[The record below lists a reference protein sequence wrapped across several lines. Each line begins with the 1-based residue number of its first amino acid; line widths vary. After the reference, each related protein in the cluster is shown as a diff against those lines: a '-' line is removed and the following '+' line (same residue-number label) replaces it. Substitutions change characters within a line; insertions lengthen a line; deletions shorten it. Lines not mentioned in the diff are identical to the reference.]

1 MKIVKIKFEKADGS
15 IYYVDNQQDIEN
27 IIAGLPKQLAFKKT
41 TDKETLQQKYFAM
54 LTELAKNG
62 ETGYTKMELHS
73 LLKPL
78 LFKEIKSFPHLYE
91 TNQPEISTKHLNV
104 EGWSTLIEQLRS
116 TANDI
121 FNGYVFE
128 N

>member
-1 MKIVKIKFEKADGS
+1 MKLVKIKFEKNDGS
-15 IYYVDNQQDIEN
+15 IYYVDNQEDIEK
-27 IIAGLPKQLAFKKT
+27 IISCIPKNLSFKKT

-54 LTELAKNG
+54 ITELAKNG
-62 ETGYTKMELHS
+62 ESGYTKMELHS

-78 LFKEIKSFPHLYE
+78 LFKEIKSFPHLFE
-91 TNQPEISTKHLNV
+91 NNIAEISTKNLNI

-116 TANDI
+116 VANDI